1 MRSERA
7 SGYRGNADYDVM
19 VNITVASSGWDIQ
32 LEQNRTECDTAQLE
46 QKCRTVI
53 QLAWKMNH
61 KLTGT
66 VSNNQANLNTVN
78 VCN

>member
-7 SGYRGNADYDVM
+7 SGYRGNADYDVI
-19 VNITVASSGWDIQ
+19 VNITLASSGWDIQ

-66 VSNNQANLNTVN
+66 VKANLNKVN